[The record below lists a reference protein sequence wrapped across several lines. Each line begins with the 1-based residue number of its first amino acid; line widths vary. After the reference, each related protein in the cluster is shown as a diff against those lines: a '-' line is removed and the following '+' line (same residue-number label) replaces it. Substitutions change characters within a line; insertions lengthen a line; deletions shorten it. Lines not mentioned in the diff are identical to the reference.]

1 MTFASPA
8 RFRACLISVLVVA
21 TIGRRSGTL
30 YRRLLLTSA
39 VAFVLLACSL
49 TGVAQKDAGAIAG
62 VARDA
67 SGAVIA
73 GVSVTATDVD
83 HGTAVTVSSNT
94 SGEYVIGP
102 LKVGRYVI
110 NAHRSGFTSVV
121 STPITL
127 QVHQR
132 VV

>member
-1 MTFASPA
+1 MTFASPV
-8 RFRACLISVLVVA
+8 RFRACLLSVLAVA
-21 TIGRRSGTL
+21 TIGPRSGTL

-39 VAFVLLACSL
+39 VAFVLLACSR

-83 HGTAVTVSSNT
+83 HGTAVTVSSNGWSHMRDT
-94 SGEYVIGP
+94 PGFGFLAAAQAPRQIQFS
-102 LKVGRYVI
+102 LKLT
-110 NAHRSGFTSVV
+110 H
-121 STPITL
+121 
-127 QVHQR
+127 
-132 VV
+132 